1 MLLRK
6 PTHAGGS
13 PTSSSTRLFSDLDGF
28 SSVPSP
34 SISPPV
40 PVSPQ
45 SKTHAFFSSPFS
57 ASPPSPSATPPRS
70 LTADFFSIS
79 PSLAPSLKSS
89 PAPRRNFLNLE
100 LNGDNAQHMSP
111 VTLAGAFASTPTP
124 TEPRDEFDFNRG
136 NIPLPETSSWS
147 EPPSEPTPKPP
158 SLVLNH
164 GREHDTNVTHSL
176 AESDHG
182 ESIFHPAG
190 DEELAS
196 GMIIRSFLPSR
207 TSVPVTL
214 RLSRALGQGTFSSV
228 WLAEDLSPT
237 SLLLRSRKSLKDL
250 KRKSTLDL
258 KAYSDRG
265 SNGGRQAIEESSEEN
280 ERKNVK
286 LKSSLS
292 TTSSLMR
299 RLRGG
304 VSGTRPGGASA
315 SLVAVKL
322 TSRGVIEERE
332 RVPGQVLSR
341 QEKMQ
346 EEERARERDRTRVS
360 FVREVEVM
368 KHISHPNIT
377 PLLSHLTTRT
387 HHVLVL
393 PYLPGGDLLGLVN
406 DENWHNLGE
415 NTLRRIFSELCKAVG
430 WLHGVGLVHRDI
442 KLENS
447 DDHAMR
453 PLSAANIQ
461 PALPIPPQPLIKLTD
476 FGLSRFID
484 PAKPLLTTRCGSEA
498 YAAPELV
505 VSGGRA
511 GVASSSKSPCAG
523 GYDARETDAWACGV
537 VLYALVA
544 RRLPFGE
551 GPGETL
557 GAGKISGEGG
567 DERSFSPM
575 QRRQWLMKI
584 ARGEWH
590 WPEVENETDP
600 RLLTS
605 SELRGAGLVHSIGAK
620 RAVGKLLVR
629 DPSRRAR
636 VKDLWNDEWVFH
648 SQAYRRIMYSLQSS
662 IMSRALLVKTMKR
675 TDDDDDDAGSPTADE
690 EDELDEEEDGEGWL
704 VDKESINHIARSE
717 VPR

>member
-1 MLLRK
+1 
-6 PTHAGGS
+6 
-13 PTSSSTRLFSDLDGF
+13 
-28 SSVPSP
+28 
-34 SISPPV
+34 
-40 PVSPQ
+40 
-45 SKTHAFFSSPFS
+45 
-57 ASPPSPSATPPRS
+57 
-70 LTADFFSIS
+70 
-79 PSLAPSLKSS
+79 
-89 PAPRRNFLNLE
+89 
-100 LNGDNAQHMSP
+100 
-111 VTLAGAFASTPTP
+111 
-124 TEPRDEFDFNRG
+124 
-136 NIPLPETSSWS
+136 
-147 EPPSEPTPKPP
+147 
-158 SLVLNH
+158 
-164 GREHDTNVTHSL
+164 
-176 AESDHG
+176 
-182 ESIFHPAG
+182 
-190 DEELAS
+190 
-196 GMIIRSFLPSR
+196 
-207 TSVPVTL
+207 
-214 RLSRALGQGTFSSV
+214 LGQGTFSSV

-237 SLLLRSRKSLKDL
+237 SLLLS
-250 KRKSTLDL
+250 
-258 KAYSDRG
+258 
-265 SNGGRQAIEESSEEN
+265 

-315 SLVAVKL
+315 SSAKEKADNSPNL

-341 QEKMQ
+341 QEKME

-406 DENWHNLGE
+406 DENWNNLGE

-442 KLENS
+442 KLET
-447 DDHAMR
+447 
-453 PLSAANIQ
+453 NIQ
-461 PALPIPPQPLIKLTD
+461 PALPTPPQPLIKLTD

-505 VSGGRA
+505 VSGG
-511 GVASSSKSPCAG
+511 
-523 GYDARETDAWACGV
+523 YDARETDAWACGV

-557 GAGKISGEGG
+557 GVGKISGEGG

-590 WPEVENETDP
+590 WPEVESETDP
-600 RLLTS
+600 RLLTN

-620 RAVGKLLVR
+620 RAVGQLLVR

-636 VKDLWNDEWVFH
+636 VKDLWNDQWV
-648 SQAYRRIMYSLQSS
+648 Q
-662 IMSRALLVKTMKR
+662 
-675 TDDDDDDAGSPTADE
+675 
-690 EDELDEEEDGEGWL
+690 
-704 VDKESINHIARSE
+704 
-717 VPR
+717 